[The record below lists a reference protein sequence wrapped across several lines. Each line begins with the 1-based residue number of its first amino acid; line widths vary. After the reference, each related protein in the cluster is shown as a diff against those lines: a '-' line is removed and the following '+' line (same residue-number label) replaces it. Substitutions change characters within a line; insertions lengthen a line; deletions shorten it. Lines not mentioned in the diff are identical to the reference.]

1 MPSPSTRQLS
11 WAALLVALA
20 ALAVAL
26 SAGALGLPGKR
37 SVDRNDLKRNV
48 VKSKNVRDGQIS
60 LGDLSQEVRDALA
73 FEPAAGNPGP
83 RAFALVLGPG
93 DVDEAASQGIA
104 DSNIS
109 VNNGAFCIRGVG
121 FDPRH
126 VQVTPQSAT
135 AIPKVFLKD
144 TAACQGGTAVVFASD
159 LSYPEDFFV
168 ALYE

>member
-11 WAALLVALA
+11 WAALVVAFA
-20 ALAVAL
+20 ALTVAL
-26 SAGALGLPGKR
+26 SSGALGLPGKR
-37 SVDRNDLKRNV
+37 SVDSNDLKRNT
-48 VKSKNVRDGQIS
+48 VKSKTVRDGQIR
-60 LGDLSQEVRDALA
+60 LRDLSQEVKDALA
-73 FEPAAGNPGP
+73 FEPQASDPGP
-83 RAFALVLGPG
+83 RAFALVLGPA
-93 DVDEAASQGIA
+93 DVDEAVSQGII

-135 AIPKVFLKD
+135 VVPKVFLKD

-159 LSYPEDFFV
+159 LSYPEDFFI

>member
-1 MPSPSTRQLS
+1 MVGSLRCR
-11 WAALLVALA
+11 VR
-20 ALAVAL
+20 V
-26 SAGALGLPGKR
+26 PG
-37 SVDRNDLKRNV
+37 N
-48 VKSKNVRDGQIS
+48 GQIR

-73 FEPAAGNPGP
+73 FEPSASAPGP

-93 DVDEAASQGIA
+93 DVDETASQAIV

-109 VNNGAFCIRGVG
+109 VNNGVFCIRGVG

-135 AIPKVFLKD
+135 VVPKVFLKD
-144 TAACQGGTAVVFASD
+144 TTACQGGTAIVFAYD